1 MWAIVTKLG
10 GSPPWD
16 PGPRAERG
24 GREEKGEK
32 EQARGKG
39 GRDRVPF
46 SGKSWGYS
54 ALQYILYGLTPKPNR
69 CASRFAT
76 TASALRASAAPG
88 WSGGNAPKTVFPTLG
103 ARPTH
108 ARRGGW
114 SVHSERNAGAADRL
128 CGCPD
133 VGINAR
139 LRGDDARRRW
149 RAVDAASSCLSHAP
163 LHTVGTTGE
172 DAATAR
178 EYHAKR

>member
-54 ALQYILYGLTPKPNR
+54 AFQYILYGLTPKTNR
-69 CASRFAT
+69 CASGFAT

-88 WSGGNAPKTVFPTLG
+88 WSGGNAPKTVFPTLPLTG
-103 ARPTH
+103 R
-108 ARRGGW
+108 
-114 SVHSERNAGAADRL
+114 
-128 CGCPD
+128 
-133 VGINAR
+133 
-139 LRGDDARRRW
+139 
-149 RAVDAASSCLSHAP
+149 SSDFGR
-163 LHTVGTTGE
+163 VWGV
-172 DAATAR
+172 
-178 EYHAKR
+178 